1 MLNEGAQGLNAAP
14 RGLTLDEL
22 SEGMSAEIV
31 RTVTEEQIALFAEAS
46 TDYNPVHM
54 DEAFAR
60 TTAFRGRIAHGL
72 LPASYVSAVVGTM
85 LPGPGSIYLHQTLS
99 FGRATRIGDTVTAR
113 VTVKEIHRAS
123 SRVILH
129 TVCLVGQE
137 PAVEGEAT
145 VRVPRRRK
153 GGA

>member
-1 MLNEGAQGLNAAP
+1 MAEAP
-14 RGLTLDEL
+14 RGFTLDEL
-22 SEGMSAEIV
+22 EVGQTAELTK
-31 RTVTEEQIALFAEAS
+31 TVTERDVMLFAEAS
-46 TDYNPVHM
+46 SDFNPLHVDEDY
-54 DEAFAR
+54 AR
-60 TTAFRGRIAHGL
+60 KTMFRGRIAHGL

-113 VTVKEIHRAS
+113 VTVKEIDRVT

-129 TVCLVGQE
+129 TVCLVGEE